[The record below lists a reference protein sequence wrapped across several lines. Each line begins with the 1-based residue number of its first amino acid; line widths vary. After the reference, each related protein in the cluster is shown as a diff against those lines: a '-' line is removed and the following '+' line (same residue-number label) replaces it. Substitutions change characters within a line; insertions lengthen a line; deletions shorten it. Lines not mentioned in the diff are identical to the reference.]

1 MKTTKVLSAL
11 AAVSSAILTVS
22 AATDP
27 IKLLDVK
34 STVEPGVW
42 SSNFTAAKKYADEN
56 NVPLVVFWANPGC
69 SQCELLEKACAKSDF
84 VAWRQERQYV
94 MVFAYGTNPAYKWIF
109 SVNKKLT
116 EYPFVGFYWAKNPSG
131 ETISKAMVG
140 RTGKMTVKSGTLQ
153 EQFMSTADQLFAGWT
168 PGEDPDPDPVHTH
181 TWDAGTVTTPAS
193 CTAAGVKTY
202 SCDCGQTK
210 TETIP
215 ALGHDWSEW
224 VVDEATG
231 TKTRTCSR
239 CDASET
245 VDLREEVN
253 PATLFKKAT
262 TLDVNALAYNGDT
275 IFGKVAVTLAKYNA
289 KKGVK
294 VTVKISAFSGKSYS
308 AYKYVVPNKYGD
320 LLDFSIPFKSPIGAM
335 PFEIEYRDGA
345 FNLSGANDNYSI
357 EVGDVTIGGNFEN
370 DSVSFSAEFAD
381 DIELPDGYDFL
392 VDLPAGIEATIKSGY
407 KFDFGSSKA
416 PAYQKYREDG
426 ETRYELKEYDE
437 EKYPNANAVKITYKP
452 KTGVFSGSFK
462 FYATNADSIAS
473 NKKPTIKTYTVK
485 VSGVVID
492 GVGTGTGT
500 VKIGK
505 TTYTVNCSFE

>member
-1 MKTTKVLSAL
+1 MLAAATCAVLSA
-11 AAVSSAILTVS
+11 SAY
-22 AATDP
+22 DP
-27 IKLLDVK
+27 ITSLGVQ
-34 STVEPGVW
+34 SEVEPGVW
-42 SSNFTAAKKYADEN
+42 SSSFSAAKEYAENN
-56 NVPLVVFWANPGC
+56 NVPLIVVWANPGC
-69 SQCELLEKACAKSDF
+69 GQCELLEKACAKSDF
-84 VAWRQERQYV
+84 VAWRQERKYI
-94 MVFAYGTNPAYKWIF
+94 MVFAYGQSSADGKAAYSWIR
-109 SVNKKLT
+109 SVQKIGSF
-116 EYPFVGFYWAKNPSG
+116 PFLGFYWENNKSGAKI
-131 ETISKAMVG
+131 ETVMVG

-168 PGEDPDPDPVHTH
+168 PGEDPDPDPDPDPVHTH

-224 VVDEATG
+224 VVDEAAG

-294 VTVKISAFSGKSYS
+294 VTVKISSIAGKTYS

-320 LLDFSIPFKSPIGAM
+320 LLDFSLPFKSPIGAM

-345 FNLSGANDNYSI
+345 FNLLGANDNYSI
-357 EVGDVTIGGNFEN
+357 EVGDVTIGGNLEN
-370 DSVSFSAEFAD
+370 DSVSFAAELVD

-392 VDLPAGIEATIKSGY
+392 IDLPAGIEATIKSGY
-407 KFDFGSSKA
+407 KFNFGSSKA

-426 ETRYELKEYDE
+426 ETWYELKEYDE

-462 FYATNADSIAS
+462 FYATNTDSIAS